1 MRRARPILLALAL
14 ALPTIAS
21 AGERTTIPA
30 RYHGDWAS
38 SPERCAPGPAD
49 NENIRITAR
58 VIWEFET
65 RWDVRSITRVRKDEI
80 IVGGRVTH
88 GEATYDN
95 AMRLGLIE
103 GGARLAVGEG
113 EDFGVYVRCKR

>member
-1 MRRARPILLALAL
+1 MKRTGPILLALAL

-38 SPERCAPGPAD
+38 SAERCAPGPAD
-49 NENIRITAR
+49 NANIRITAR
-58 VIWEFET
+58 VIWEFEG
-65 RWDVRSITRVRKDEI
+65 RWDVLSIRRIRKDEI